1 MTENITRHVDI
12 RRILYALAIIAIVLG
27 IFGFASRLIVGER
40 DVNYGSYVNW
50 GLWVAMYLFF
60 AGLAAGSFMVASL
73 DYLFKVDLFK
83 GTGRYALWATIV
95 TLPAALVLIGL
106 DLGHWDRIWK
116 VYLQPNVSS
125 LLAQLVWSYTIFWV
139 VAMIALV
146 LAIRK
151 SDLWLRVVMVIG
163 LVLSLFVSGG
173 VGALLGV
180 NAGQTSFHTAMLPA
194 QFPLLNLASGV
205 AIMTVIVGFFSV
217 VEPERRTR
225 LLRVL
230 GLSLVVL
237 LTVKAYF
244 LWVDYSQVLYSSV
257 PDAVAVADT
266 ILFGQYS
273 WAFWGLQVLLGLI
286 VPWVLFIWPG
296 TAQRPIL
303 AGVAG
308 ILVLVGLAVG
318 RTAIIFP
325 QLSVPDLEGLAEAFT
340 HVRLTFEYTPSLVE
354 WSVLIGVLGLS
365 ALAYLIGVDRLPLF
379 KSRSEAAA

>member
-1 MTENITRHVDI
+1 MTQNIK
-12 RRILYALAIIAIVLG
+12 RILYALAIIAIVLG
-27 IFGFASRLIVGER
+27 IFGFASRLLFGER

-73 DYLFKVDLFK
+73 DYLFKVELFK

-116 VYLQPNVSS
+116 VYLQPNLTS
-125 LLAQLVWSYTIFWV
+125 LLAQLVWSYTIFWI
-139 VAMIALV
+139 VAIVALA
-146 LAIRK
+146 LAARK
-151 SDLWLRVVMVIG
+151 SDAWLRGVMVIG

-205 AIMTVIVGFFSV
+205 ALMTVLVGFFNV
-217 VEPERRTR
+217 VESERRAQ

-230 GLSLVVL
+230 GLSLVAL

-244 LWVDYSQVLYSSV
+244 LWVDYSQVLYSNV
-257 PDAVAVADT
+257 TDATAVADT
-266 ILFGQYS
+266 ILFGQFS

-296 TAQRPIL
+296 TAQRPVL

-308 ILVLVGLAVG
+308 VLVLIGLAVG

-325 QLSVPDLEGLAEAFT
+325 QLSVPDLEGLAQAFVD
-340 HVRLTFEYTPSLVE
+340 VRLTFEYTPSLVE
-354 WSVLIGVLGLS
+354 WSVLVGILGLS
-365 ALAYLIGVDRLPLF
+365 TLVYLIGVDRLPLF
-379 KSRSEAAA
+379 KSRRSEVAA

>member
-1 MTENITRHVDI
+1 MTQNIK
-12 RRILYALAIIAIVLG
+12 RILYALAIIAIVLG
-27 IFGFASRLIVGER
+27 IFGFASRLLFGER
-40 DVNYGSYVNW
+40 DVNYGSYINW

-73 DYLFKVDLFK
+73 DYLFRVELFK

-116 VYLQPNVSS
+116 VYLQPNLSS
-125 LLAQLVWSYTIFWV
+125 LLAQLVWSYSIFFV
-139 VAMIALV
+139 VAIVALV
-146 LAIRK
+146 LAARK
-151 SDLWLRVVMVIG
+151 KDAWLKGVMVIG
-163 LVLSLFVSGG
+163 LVMSLFVSGG

-180 NAGQTSFHTAMLPA
+180 NAGQVSFHTAMLPA

-205 AIMTVIVGFFSV
+205 ALMTMLVGLFNV
-217 VEPERRTR
+217 VEPERRER

-230 GLSLVVL
+230 GLSLVAL

-266 ILFGQYS
+266 ILFGQFA

-286 VPWVLFIWPG
+286 VPWILFLWPG
-296 TAQRPIL
+296 TAQRPVW
-303 AGVAG
+303 AAVGGV
-308 ILVLVGLAVG
+308 LVLLGLAVG

-325 QLSVPDLEGLAEAFT
+325 QLSVPDLEGLAEAFAD
-340 HVRLTFEYTPSLVE
+340 VRLTFEYTPSLVE

-365 ALAYLIGVDRLPLF
+365 TLAYLIGVDRLSLF
-379 KSRSEAAA
+379 KSRSEVAA

>member
-1 MTENITRHVDI
+1 MTQDIRRHVDI
-12 RRILYALAIIAIVLG
+12 RRTIYALAIIAIVLG
-27 IFGFASRLIVGER
+27 IFGFASRLLLGER

-60 AGLAAGSFMVASL
+60 VGVAAGSFMVASL
-73 DYLFKVDLFK
+73 DYLFRVELFK

-116 VYLQPNVSS
+116 VYFQPNPMS
-125 LLAQLVWSYTIFWV
+125 LQAQLVWSYSIFLI
-139 VAMIALV
+139 VAIVALV
-146 LAIRK
+146 LAMRR
-151 SDLWLRVVMVIG
+151 SDLWLRVAMVIG

-194 QFPLLNLASGV
+194 QFPLLNLTSGV
-205 AIMTVIVGFFSV
+205 ALMTVILGFFAV
-217 VEPERRTR
+217 VEPERRER
-225 LLRVL
+225 LLRIL
-230 GLSLVVL
+230 GLALVAL

-244 LWVDYSQVLYSSV
+244 LWVDYSQVLYSNV
-257 PDAVAVADT
+257 PDARQVADT
-266 ILFGQYS
+266 VLTGQYW
-273 WAFWGLQVLLGLI
+273 WAFWGLQILLGLI

-296 TAQRPIL
+296 TSRRPVL

-325 QLSVPDLEGLAEAFT
+325 QLSVPDLEGLAEAFN
-340 HVRLTFEYTPSLVE
+340 HARLTFDYTPSLVE
-354 WSVLIGVLGLS
+354 WSVVIGVLGL
-365 ALAYLIGVDRLPLF
+365 ATLVYLIGMDRLPLF
-379 KSRSEAAA
+379 KSRSEVAA